1 MNKSCI
7 FWEVSGKISHGKVP
21 FSDKPPHSGDSVE
34 KTDKMMEN
42 EQEKRLF
49 LAKILVD
56 SGKELSYNQAET
68 EDKQQKRVFEAV
80 TAWASP
86 VMRRDI

>member
-42 EQEKRLF
+42 EQEKTAVF
-49 LAKILVD
+49 GENP
-56 SGKELSYNQAET
+56 SGQW
-68 EDKQQKRVFEAV
+68 KR
-80 TAWASP
+80 
-86 VMRRDI
+86 IKL

>member
-7 FWEVSGKISHGKVP
+7 FWEVSGKIRHGKVP
-21 FSDKPPHSGDSVE
+21 FSDKPPHSGGSVE
-34 KTDKMMEN
+34 KTDKI
-42 EQEKRLF
+42 RLF

-56 SGKELSYNQAET
+56 SGKELSYNQTET